1 MKKQEKEIVRVN
13 NILNNDRVNIGDNFQ
28 NLLMIDLI
36 KVLKEYFDMKE
47 NPSLVMQKES
57 DLLKVSVNFN
67 ANTLKN
73 FKTINT

>member
-1 MKKQEKEIVRVN
+1 MKKQEKELVRVN
-13 NILNNDRVNIGDNFQ
+13 NMLNNDRVNLGDNFQ

-57 DLLKVSVNFN
+57 DFLKVSVNFN

>member
-1 MKKQEKEIVRVN
+1 MKKQEKELVRVN
-13 NILNNDRVNIGDNFQ
+13 NMLNNDRVNIGDNFQ

-57 DLLKVSVNFN
+57 DFLKVSVNFN

>member
-1 MKKQEKEIVRVN
+1 MKKQEKELIRVN
-13 NILNNDRVNIGDNFQ
+13 NMLNNDRVNIGDNFQ
-28 NLLMIDLI
+28 NLLLIDLI

-57 DLLKVSVNFN
+57 DFLKVSVNFN
-67 ANTLKN
+67 ASTLKN